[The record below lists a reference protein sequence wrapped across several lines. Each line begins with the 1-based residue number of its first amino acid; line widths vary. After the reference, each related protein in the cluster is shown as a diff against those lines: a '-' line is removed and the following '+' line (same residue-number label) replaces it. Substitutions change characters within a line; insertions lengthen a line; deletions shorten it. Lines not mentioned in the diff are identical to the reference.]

1 MITREEALRKIQ
13 AFIDFCPAI
22 KTEMEETVEA
32 LSVPQWIKVE
42 VDLPCNH
49 SDLVLMYNGTPF
61 STKRVLVMTD
71 VHTLFL
77 CEMKRDDDRGWIW
90 SISTKDKITHWMRIP
105 DFIEEQMYNTNM
117 TEDRHCSYC
126 EHYWTNGEMMYCCKL
141 QHRITAARKNGCR
154 HFKTMVV
161 KKFNTN
167 QTDERDQNKDTAV
180 E

>member
-49 SDLVLMYNGTPF
+49 NDLVLTYNGIPF

-77 CEMKRDDDRGWIW
+77 CEMKKMLAMENRGVELFKGY
-90 SISTKDKITHWMRIP
+90 KDLINETFPK
-105 DFIEEQMYNTNM
+105 DVLNDEQGY
-117 TEDRHCSYC
+117 
-126 EHYWTNGEMMYCCKL
+126 
-141 QHRITAARKNGCR
+141 
-154 HFKTMVV
+154 
-161 KKFNTN
+161 
-167 QTDERDQNKDTAV
+167 
-180 E
+180 